1 MTEIQSA
8 VSNFNLKDL
17 QVIFVNDHSD
27 DNTVEILQEWIT
39 INQPIPNFYSIVS
52 NDSNFRGISGSLFHV
67 TQKLISNNY
76 SQETQI
82 TEIPGNDQLDKDE
95 ISKLIRWGIN
105 NTGQTLVT
113 FRTNQNVRPRGKVL
127 FSVVLQWVIGSFVIR
142 GARDITANYVFP
154 LKLIDKK
161 FPLSWGHAF
170 GLWILHSSYENKI
183 RITQLPIMLKSGI
196 SQRLSSK
203 SSRKFPRVKNIVE
216 VLYATISFL
225 LKGYYFKLIDKT
237 EDATKY

>member
-8 VSNFNLKDL
+8 VSNFCLKEL

-27 DNTVEILQEWIT
+27 DNTEEILQEWIT
-39 INQPIPNFYSIVS
+39 KNQPIPNFYSIVN

-67 TQKLISNNY
+67 SQKLISNNY

-113 FRTNQNVRPRGKVL
+113 FRTNQNVRPCGKVL
-127 FSVVLQWVIGSFVIR
+127 FSVVLQWIIGSFVIR

-161 FPLSWGHAF
+161 FPLSWGHGF

-183 RITQLPIMLKSGI
+183 RISQLPIMLKSGI
-196 SQRLSSK
+196 SHRSSSK
-203 SSRKFPRVKNIVE
+203 SSRKFPRVKNIFE
-216 VLYATISFL
+216 VLYAIISFL
-225 LKGYYFKLIDKT
+225 LNGYHFKLVDRT
-237 EDATKY
+237 ENPTKY

>member
-1 MTEIQSA
+1 LTEINSA
-8 VSNFNLKDL
+8 VSNFDLKEV

-27 DNTVEILQEWIT
+27 DNSEEILQEWIT
-39 INQPIPNFYSIVS
+39 KNQPIPNFYSIVN

-67 TQKLISNNY
+67 FQKLISNNY

-82 TEIPGNDQLDKDE
+82 TQLPGNDQLDKDE
-95 ISKLIRWGIN
+95 ISKVIRWGIN

-127 FSVVLQWVIGSFVIR
+127 FSVILQWVIRNFVIR
-142 GARDITANYVFP
+142 GVRDITSIYVFP

-170 GLWILHSSYENKI
+170 GLWILHASYENKV
-183 RITQLPIMLKSGI
+183 RISQLPIELKSGI
-196 SQRLSSK
+196 SHRLSSK
-203 SSRKFPRVKNIVE
+203 SSRKFPRVKNIFE
-216 VLYATISFL
+216 VLYAIISFL
-225 LKGYYFKLIDKT
+225 LNGYHFKLIDTT
-237 EDATKY
+237 EDAIKY

>member
-1 MTEIQSA
+1 LTEIQSA
-8 VSNFNLKDL
+8 VSNFDFKDL

-39 INQPIPNFYSIVS
+39 INQPIPNFYSIVN

-67 TQKLISNNY
+67 SQKLISNNY

-82 TEIPGNDQLDKDE
+82 TEIPGNDQLDEDE

-127 FSVVLQWVIGSFVIR
+127 FSLLLQWVIRNFVIR
-142 GARDITANYVFP
+142 GVCDITANYVFP

-161 FPLSWGHAF
+161 FPLNWGHAF
-170 GLWILHSSYENKI
+170 GLWILHSSYKNKI
-183 RITQLPIMLKSGI
+183 IISQLPIELKSGI
-196 SQRLSSK
+196 AQRLSSK
-203 SSRKFPRVKNIVE
+203 SSRKFPRIKNVFE
-216 VLYATISFL
+216 VLYAIISFL
-225 LKGYYFKLIDKT
+225 LKGYRFKLIDET
-237 EDATKY
+237 EDANRY